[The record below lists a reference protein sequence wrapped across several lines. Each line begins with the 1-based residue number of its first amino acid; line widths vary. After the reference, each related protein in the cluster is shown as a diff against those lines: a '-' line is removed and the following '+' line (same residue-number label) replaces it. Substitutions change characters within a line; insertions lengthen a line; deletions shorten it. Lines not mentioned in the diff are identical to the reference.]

1 MSTLA
6 KSSPYRRRTAL
17 RRHLHWFVIDLGVA
31 RKGQDC
37 EAVGGVHS
45 WYNLDDI
52 SSGCYHCKIVRQ
64 GRLWESA
71 DA

>member
-1 MSTLA
+1 L
-6 KSSPYRRRTAL
+6 P
-17 RRHLHWFVIDLGVA
+17 WFVIDLGIA

-52 SSGCYHCKIVRQ
+52 RSGCYHCEIVRQ